1 MKEESMK
8 FKMKSQVMMRV
19 VSKKIIII
27 KKMNKIMNKIRK
39 VLKMNK

>member
-1 MKEESMK
+1 MK

-19 VSKKIIII
+19 ASKKIIII